1 MQTILV
7 TGTNGLLGQKIL
19 YQLKALPDVRLIASS
34 KGVNRTKEKNGY
46 VYVDLDITNSE
57 QLAEVFEAYKPDTLI
72 NTAAFTNVDACELN
86 KEACWKLNVDAVA
99 SMVEL
104 CKKYK
109 THFIHLSTDFVFD
122 GTAGPYSEENK
133 PHPLSHYA
141 TSKYESENLLMQ
153 SDLAWAIIRTIIIYG
168 VVDDNQRSNVVLW
181 TKNSLE
187 QQKDINVITDQYRSP
202 TLAEDLADAC
212 VQCALRKATGLY
224 HVSGKEQMS
233 IWESVNVVAEY
244 FHLDKKYLHP
254 ITTASLKQP
263 AARPL
268 VTGFKIDKAIR
279 ELNYK
284 PHTFLEGLKVVEGQ
298 LKGISN

>member
-19 YQLKALPDVRLIASS
+19 YQLKSLPDIRLIASS
-34 KGVNRTKEKNGY
+34 KGVNRTRNITNY
-46 VYVDLDITNSE
+46 VYVDLDITNIE
-57 QLAEVFEAYKPDTLI
+57 QLNRAFETYKPDTLI

-99 SMVEL
+99 IMIAL
-104 CKKYK
+104 CKKHN

-122 GTAGPYSEENK
+122 GTAGPYSETDQPN
-133 PHPLSHYA
+133 PLSYYA
-141 TSKYESENLLMQ
+141 ASKYESEKLLMQ
-153 SDLAWAIIRTIIIYG
+153 SDLQWAIIRTIIIYG
-168 VVDDNQRSNVVLW
+168 VVDDGQRSNVVLW

-187 QQKDINVITDQYRSP
+187 QHKDINVITDQYRSP

-212 VQCALRKATGLY
+212 VQCALRKATGIY
-224 HVSGKEQMS
+224 HVSGSEQMS
-233 IWESVNVVAEY
+233 IWECVNSVADF

-254 ITTASLKQP
+254 ITTASLQQP
-263 AARPL
+263 AVRPL
-268 VTGFKIDKAIR
+268 VTGFNIDKAMR

-284 PHTFLEGLKVVEGQ
+284 PHSFTEGLMMVEEQ
-298 LKGISN
+298 LKNK

>member
-19 YQLKALPDVRLIASS
+19 YQLKAIPDVRLIASS
-34 KGVNRTKEKNGY
+34 KGGNRTNDKSGY
-46 VYVDLDITNSE
+46 VYVDLDITSQQ
-57 QLAEVFEAYKPDTLI
+57 QLNEVFDTYRPDTLI

-86 KEACWKLNVDAVA
+86 KEDCWKLNVDAVA
-99 SMVEL
+99 SLISL
-104 CKKYK
+104 CKIYN

-122 GTAGPYSEENK
+122 GTAGPYSEEDQPN
-133 PHPLSHYA
+133 PLSYYA
-141 TSKYESENLLMQ
+141 KSKYESEKLLMQ
-153 SDLAWAIIRTIIIYG
+153 SDLKWAIIRTIIIYG
-168 VVDDNQRSNVVLW
+168 VVDDRQRSNVVLW

-187 QQKDINVITDQYRSP
+187 QQKDINVITDQIRMP

-212 VQCALRKATGLY
+212 VQCALRKATGIY
-224 HVSGKEQMS
+224 HVSGSELMS
-233 IWESVNVVAEY
+233 IWECVNIVADY

-279 ELNYK
+279 DLNYR
-284 PHTFLEGLKVVEGQ
+284 PHSFLEGLGIVAHQ
-298 LKGISN
+298 L

>member
-19 YQLKALPDVRLIASS
+19 YQLKAMSDIRLIASS
-34 KGVNRTKEKNGY
+34 KGVNRTSDITNY

-57 QLAEVFEAYKPDTLI
+57 QLARAFETYKPDTLI
-72 NTAAFTNVDACELN
+72 NTAAFTNVDGCELN
-86 KEACWKLNVDAVA
+86 KEACWKLNVDAIVILIA
-99 SMVEL
+99 L
-104 CKKYK
+104 CKKHN

-122 GTAGPYSEENK
+122 GTAGPYSEQDQPN
-133 PHPLSHYA
+133 PMSYYA
-141 TSKYESENLLMQ
+141 KSKYESEKLLIQ
-153 SDLAWAIIRTIIIYG
+153 SDLEWAIIRTIIIYG
-168 VVDDNQRSNVVLW
+168 VVDDRQRSNVVLW

-187 QQKDINVITDQYRSP
+187 QQKDINVITDQIRMP

-212 VQCALRKATGLY
+212 VQCALRKATGIY
-224 HVSGKEQMS
+224 HVSGSELMS
-233 IWESVNVVAEY
+233 IWECVNMVADY

-268 VTGFKIDKAIR
+268 ITGFKIEKAMR
-279 ELNYK
+279 DLNYK
-284 PHTFLEGLKVVEGQ
+284 PHSFLEGLGIVAKQ
-298 LKGISN
+298 L

>member
-19 YQLKALPDVRLIASS
+19 YQLKALPNVRLIATS
-34 KGVNRTKEKNGY
+34 KGANRTNDKSGY
-46 VYVDLDITNSE
+46 MYLDLDITNDK
-57 QLAEVFEAYKPDTLI
+57 QLTEVFETYKPDTLI

-99 SMVEL
+99 SMIEL
-104 CKKYK
+104 SKKYN

-122 GTAGPYSEENK
+122 GTAGPYSEEDK
-133 PHPLSHYA
+133 PNPLSHYG
-141 TSKYESENLLMQ
+141 TSKYESEKLLMQ
-153 SDLAWAIIRTIIIYG
+153 SDLQWAIIRTIIIYG
-168 VVDDNQRSNVVLW
+168 VVDDNQRSNIVLW

-187 QQKDINVITDQYRSP
+187 QQKDINVINDQYRSP
-202 TLAEDLADAC
+202 TLAEDIADAC
-212 VQCALRKATGLY
+212 VQCALRKATGIY

-233 IWESVNVVAEY
+233 IWESVIIVADY

-279 ELNYK
+279 ELNYN
-284 PHTFLEGLKVVEGQ
+284 PHTFLEGLKVVEAQ
-298 LKGISN
+298 LKEKSL

>member
-19 YQLKALPDVRLIASS
+19 YQLRALPDVHLIATS
-34 KGVNRTKEKNGY
+34 KGVNRTKDKSGY
-46 VYVDLDITNSE
+46 VYLDLDITNAE
-57 QLAEVFEAYKPDTLI
+57 QLASVFETYKPETVI

-99 SMVEL
+99 SIIEL
-104 CKKYK
+104 CKKYN

-122 GTAGPYSEENK
+122 GTAGPYSEEDK
-133 PHPLSHYA
+133 PNPLSHYA
-141 TSKYESENLLMQ
+141 TSKYESEKLLMQ
-153 SDLAWAIIRTIIIYG
+153 SNLQWAIIRTIIIYG

-212 VQCALRKATGLY
+212 VQCALRKATGIY
-224 HVSGKEQMS
+224 HVSGIELMS
-233 IWESVNVVAEY
+233 IWESVNIVADY
-244 FHLDKKYLHP
+244 FKLDKKYLHP

-268 VTGFKIDKAIR
+268 VTGFKIEKAMSD
-279 ELNYK
+279 LGYK
-284 PHTFLEGLKVVEGQ
+284 PHSFLEGLKIVEEQ
-298 LKGISN
+298 LKG